1 MPNNVSPA
9 KGNSNAFFSILP
21 FRFILDLLERAV
33 RGYNRAPPRRRKCSV
48 KLNEQFVT
56 GSNDLAH
63 CNGLSF
69 SLVATNG
76 GIRNATIL
84 INHYLSIPRDVFQ
97 LFLND
102 IGRSKRVY
110 VNNCTEYRIQRR
122 RVTATKQIGFSFRK
136 SNRYIFPGNKSYNF
150 HKLSAVDVL
159 RRSPRI
165 FLWNRNPWEEGTRG
179 QKGPKKDTILS

>member
-63 CNGLSF
+63 RNGLSF

-122 RVTATKQIGFSFRK
+122 RVTATKQIGLFFSEK
-136 SNRYIFPGNKSYNF
+136 
-150 HKLSAVDVL
+150 
-159 RRSPRI
+159 
-165 FLWNRNPWEEGTRG
+165 
-179 QKGPKKDTILS
+179 